1 MTKTN
6 LWNHK
11 YPVNSRKTMKKN
23 LKRSITD
30 VKKRKEKNL
39 N

>member
-11 YPVNSRKTMKKN
+11 YPVNSRKIMKKI
-23 LKRSITD
+23 LKSITD